1 MAVTNDNIRDL
12 LNRPRGLNE
21 ATITEL
27 ITVRTNEV
35 NKFSRGAGYGVDTA
49 NVVSD
54 ALKDGAI
61 KMLVCLDS
69 LNILVDTV
77 PTYYSEEDQR
87 VYDRRFQQQILTYQQ
102 RADEAVSLIAEASGS
117 AFATGKTT
125 TRLPS

>member
-1 MAVTNDNIRDL
+1 M
-12 LNRPRGLNE
+12 
-21 ATITEL
+21 
-27 ITVRTNEV
+27 
-35 NKFSRGAGYGVDTA
+35 DTA

-69 LNILVDTV
+69 LNILIDTV